1 MAGTGGGADD
11 GEASRRS
18 GGVNGRVLDET
29 TATGAVVAGRGSFEP
44 AGGWG
49 GDHHD
54 GVPIFAL
61 TRHAPDDLVR
71 NHARAAPI

>member
-18 GGVNGRVLDET
+18 GGVNGRVLDEK

-44 AGGWG
+44 AGGW
-49 GDHHD
+49 
-54 GVPIFAL
+54 VVTTTTACRSSPLPA
-61 TRHAPDDLVR
+61 TPPM
-71 NHARAAPI
+71 N